1 MDQHEESHPIVG
13 YGTYVLIW
21 LGLFI
26 LTGLT
31 VTMAGIHFGGINVF
45 LVLLVAGIKSI
56 LVLNHFMHLKY
67 EKPVF
72 RIMVFIAIIS
82 LVIFIVLLFF
92 DVLFRY

>member
-1 MDQHEESHPIVG
+1 MAHNEQAHPSG
-13 YGTYVLIW
+13 YGIYVLIW
-21 LGLFI
+21 LGLLV

-45 LVLLVAGIKSI
+45 LVLAVAGVKSI

-67 EKPVF
+67 EKPLF
-72 RIMVFIAIIS
+72 RTMVFVAIGA
-82 LVIFIVLLFF
+82 LVIFIVLLFA